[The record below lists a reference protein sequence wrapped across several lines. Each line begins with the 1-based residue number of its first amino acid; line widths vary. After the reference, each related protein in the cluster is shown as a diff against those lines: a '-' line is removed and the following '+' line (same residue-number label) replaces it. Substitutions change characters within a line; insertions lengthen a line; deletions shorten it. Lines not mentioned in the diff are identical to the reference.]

1 MSDTDDVGCE
11 QALKHIVEF
20 VDQELPDSEH
30 DGVEQHLRICRNCCS
45 RMEFE
50 RRLKERLSTLSTED
64 VPSTTRNRVRDLIR
78 RFREGRRNKP

>member
-1 MSDTDDVGCE
+1 MSETDDVGCE
-11 QALKHIVEF
+11 QALKRLVEF
-20 VDQELPDSEH
+20 VDHELPDREH

-64 VPSTTRNRVRDLIR
+64 VPSTTRDRVRDLIR
-78 RFREGRRNKP
+78 KF